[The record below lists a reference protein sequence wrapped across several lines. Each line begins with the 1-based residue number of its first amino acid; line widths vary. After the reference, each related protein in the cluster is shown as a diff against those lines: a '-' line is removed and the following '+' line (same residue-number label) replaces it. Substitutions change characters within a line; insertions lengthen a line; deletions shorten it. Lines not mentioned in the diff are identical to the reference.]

1 MTQAQ
6 IQYILSELDTK
17 FSDGITTLYAEDIWM
32 AMNEVSEIVLGSNE
46 NIYPDD
52 TIQVNFDSADQ
63 VLLVREGYYSSG
75 SFVPTRNAYII
86 PYSWILG
93 FILTKR
99 NATKSPYK
107 RSASI

>member
-6 IQYILSELDTK
+6 IQYLLAELDTA

-32 AMNEVSEIVLGSNE
+32 AMEEVSDIVLNSNE

-52 TIQVNFDSADQ
+52 TIQVYFDETDQ
-63 VLLVREGYYSSG
+63 ILRVREGYYSGG
-75 SFVPTRNAYII
+75 SFVVTRNAAIVPYDQII
-86 PYSWILG
+86 G
-93 FILTKR
+93 FILTR
-99 NATKSPYK
+99 SNATKSPYK